1 MFNLDYCE
9 FYITNVCN
17 LNCPRCNRYNN
28 YAFSGHLDWNDHAE
42 EYRQWSKKLNISCIG
57 ILGGEPL
64 LNPGLEK
71 WIRGVA
77 DLWPSSTI
85 QILTNGTQFDR
96 WPGLYDLLAEYQGRI
111 RINVNRHN
119 AEQTPAILSRIE
131 KFYPGP
137 YRKYYVN
144 PDRVKNPE
152 PGYFTQSP
160 DHKEKFKLA
169 DQKYR
174 LHIWDDP
181 TYEFSYYDD
190 NNILVKYGV
199 ADSFDN
205 VAVGYH
211 AETGT
216 LSLNHMSD
224 PDRAAGA
231 CFSKWSHHF
240 FQGRL
245 YKCGV
250 TAVLPEFV
258 KQFPVLMTEQQ
269 KDLINSY
276 QSAECTWSDEQLTS
290 FLVNLQQGHG
300 IEQCRLCPENPMAET
315 FAAGHKKIPIK
326 KLPQNIYEHI
336 HGWDT

>member
-71 WIRGVA
+71 WIRGLA
-77 DLWPSSTI
+77 ELWPTSSI

-96 WPGLYDLLAEYQGRI
+96 WPRLYDLLVEYRGRI

-119 AEQTPAILSRIE
+119 AEKTQDTLSRIE
-131 KFYPGP
+131 QFYPGS

-144 PDRVKNPE
+144 PDQVQNPD

-169 DQKYR
+169 DQKYG

-181 TYEFSYYDD
+181 TYEFSYCDD

-211 AETGT
+211 AETGK
-216 LSLNHMSD
+216 LSLNYMSD
-224 PDRAAGA
+224 PDRAVGA

-250 TAVLPEFV
+250 ATVLPEFI
-258 KQFPVLMTEQQ
+258 KQFPVSMTDQQ
-269 KDLINSY
+269 RDLINGY
-276 QSAECTWSDEQLTS
+276 QAAEWSWSDEQLTS
-290 FLVNLQQGHG
+290 FLANLRQGHS
-300 IEQCRLCPENPMAET
+300 IEQCRLCPEQPTAEP

-326 KLPQNIYEHI
+326 RLPHSI
-336 HGWDT
+336 

>member
-1 MFNLDYCE
+1 MLNLDYSE

-28 YAFSGHLDWNDHAE
+28 YAFSGHLDWDDHAA
-42 EYRQWSKKLNISCIG
+42 EYQQWSKKLNISCIG

-77 DLWPSSTI
+77 ELWPTSSV

-96 WPGLYDLLAEYQGRI
+96 WPGLYDLLVEYQGRI

-119 AEQTPAILSRIE
+119 AEKTQDTLLKIE

-144 PDRVKNPE
+144 PDRVEQPDN
-152 PGYFTQSP
+152 GYFTQSP
-160 DHKEKFKLA
+160 DHKEKFKFV
-169 DQKYR
+169 DQKYGS
-174 LHIWDDP
+174 HIWNDP
-181 TYEFSYYDD
+181 TYEFSYCDD
-190 NNILVKYGV
+190 HNILVKYGV
-199 ADSFDN
+199 ADIFDN
-205 VAVGYH
+205 VAVGH
-211 AETGT
+211 GINGT
-216 LSLNHMSD
+216 LLLNYMSD
-224 PDRAAGA
+224 PAQAAGA

-240 FQGRL
+240 LKGRL

-250 TAVLPEFV
+250 TAVLPEFI
-258 KQFPVLMTEQQ
+258 KQFPVAMTDQQ
-269 KDLINSY
+269 RDLITSY
-276 QSAECTWSDEQLTS
+276 QAAEWSWSDEQLTS
-290 FLVNLQQGHG
+290 FLTNLKQGHS
-300 IEQCRLCPENPMAET
+300 IEQCRLCPENPSAES

-326 KLPQNIYEHI
+326 KLSQSI
-336 HGWDT
+336 

>member
-1 MFNLDYCE
+1 MFSLDYCE

-17 LNCPRCNRYNN
+17 LNCSRCNRYNN
-28 YAFSGHLDWNDHAE
+28 YAFSGHLNWEDHAE
-42 EYRQWSKKLNISCIG
+42 EYQQWSKKLNISCIG

-71 WIRGVA
+71 WLRGISK
-77 DLWPSSTI
+77 LWPTSTI

-96 WPGLYDLLAEYQGRI
+96 WPGLYDLLAEYNGRV
-111 RINVNRHN
+111 RITVNRHN
-119 AEQTPAILSRIE
+119 AEKTQDTLERIE

-160 DHKEKFKLA
+160 DHKEKFKFA
-169 DQKYR
+169 DQRYN

-181 TYEFSYYDD
+181 TYEFSYCDN
-190 NNILVKYGV
+190 NNILIKYGV
-199 ADSFDN
+199 ANSFDN
-205 VAVGYH
+205 VAVGYNVN
-211 AETGT
+211 TGK
-216 LSLNHMSD
+216 LSLNYMSD
-224 PDRAAGA
+224 PDRAASV

-240 FQGRL
+240 VQGRL

-250 TAVLPEFV
+250 TAVLPEFI
-258 KQFPVLMTEQQ
+258 KQFPVSMTDQQ
-269 KDLINSY
+269 RDLINEY
-276 QSAECTWSDEQLTS
+276 QAAELSWSDERLMS
-290 FLVNLQQGHG
+290 FLHNLKQGQK
-300 IEQCRLCPENPMAET
+300 IEQCRLCPENPSAEP

-326 KLPQNIYEHI
+326 KLQSI
-336 HGWDT
+336 

>member
-1 MFNLDYCE
+1 MFNLDYSE

-17 LNCPRCNRYNN
+17 LNCTRCNRYNN
-28 YAFSGHLDWNDHAE
+28 YAFSGHLNWDDHAE

-71 WIRGVA
+71 WIRGVS
-77 DLWPSSTI
+77 DLWPTSTI

-96 WPGLYDLLAEYQGRI
+96 WPGLYDLLLEYRGRI

-119 AEQTPAILSRIE
+119 AEQTDATLASIE

-144 PDRVKNPE
+144 PDRLQPPQVNNN
-152 PGYFTQSP
+152 GYFTQSP
-160 DHKEKFKLA
+160 DHKEKFKFT
-169 DQKYR
+169 DQKYDS
-174 LHIWDDP
+174 HIWDDP
-181 TYEFSYYDD
+181 TFEFSYYD
-190 NNILVKYGV
+190 NNRILVKYGV
-199 ADSFDN
+199 ANSFSDIAIGYDTDN
-205 VAVGYH
+205 GA
-211 AETGT
+211 
-216 LSLNHMSD
+216 LSLTYWSN
-224 PDRAAGA
+224 PDRAAGV

-250 TAVLPEFV
+250 TAVLPEFI
-258 KQFPVLMTEQQ
+258 KQFPVSMTDQQ
-269 KDLINSY
+269 RELINGY
-276 QSAECTWSDEQLTS
+276 NAAEWSWSDHQLKD
-290 FLVNLQQGHG
+290 FLSNLRTGHS
-300 IEQCRLCPENPMAET
+300 IEQCRLCPENYFAKS

-326 KLPQNIYEHI
+326 KLSQSI
-336 HGWDT
+336 

>member
-1 MFNLDYCE
+1 MFKLDYCE

-17 LNCPRCNRYNN
+17 LNCTRCNRFNN
-28 YAFSGHLDWNDHAE
+28 YAFSGHLDWDDHAE
-42 EYRQWSKKLNISCIG
+42 EYRQWSKKLNVSQIG

-71 WIRGVA
+71 WIRGIA
-77 DLWPSSTI
+77 ELWPESGI

-119 AEQTPAILSRIE
+119 ADQTDTTLTRIE
-131 KFYPGP
+131 QFYPGS

-144 PDRVKNPE
+144 PDRVRNPE

-160 DHKEKFKLA
+160 DHKEKFKFV
-169 DQKYR
+169 DQKYG

-181 TYEFSYYDD
+181 TYEFSYCDD

-199 ADSFDN
+199 ANSFDN
-205 VAVGYH
+205 VAVGYS
-211 AETGT
+211 ADTGK

-224 PDRAAGA
+224 PDRAASA

-245 YKCGV
+245 YKCGIA
-250 TAVLPEFV
+250 TVLPEFI
-258 KQFPVLMTEQQ
+258 KQFPVSMTDQQ
-269 KDLINSY
+269 RDLINGY
-276 QSAECTWSDEQLTS
+276 QAAELSWSNERLTS
-290 FLVNLQQGHG
+290 FLHNLKQGHS
-300 IEQCRLCPENPMAET
+300 IEQCRLCPENPFPEP
-315 FAAGHKKIPIK
+315 FAAGHKKISIK
-326 KLPQNIYEHI
+326 KLSKA
-336 HGWDT
+336 

>member
-1 MFNLDYCE
+1 MFNLDYSE

-28 YAFSGHLDWNDHAE
+28 YAFSGHLDWEDHAE
-42 EYRQWSKKLNISCIG
+42 DYRQWSKKLNISCIG

-64 LNPGLEK
+64 LNPGLAK
-71 WIRGVA
+71 WIRGLA
-77 DLWPSSTI
+77 ETWPTSSI

-96 WPGLYDLLAEYQGRI
+96 WPGLYDLLSEYRGRI

-119 AEQTPAILSRIE
+119 AEQTPNILSRIE

-144 PDRVKNPE
+144 PDRVNHPKD
-152 PGYFTQSP
+152 GYFTQSP
-160 DHKEKFKLA
+160 DHSEKFKFT
-169 DQKYR
+169 DQKYGF
-174 LHIWDDP
+174 HIWDDP
-181 TYEFSYYDD
+181 TYEFSYCD
-190 NNILVKYGV
+190 NNSILVKYGV

-205 VAVGYH
+205 VAVGYDPS
-211 AETGT
+211 TVK
-216 LSLNHMSD
+216 LSLTHMSD

-250 TAVLPEFV
+250 TAVLPEFI
-258 KQFPVLMTEQQ
+258 KQFPVSMTDQQ
-269 KDLINSY
+269 RDIVNGY
-276 QSAECTWSDEQLTS
+276 QAAEHTWSDEQLAS
-290 FLVNLQQGHG
+290 FLVNLQQGHS
-300 IEQCRLCPENPMAET
+300 IEQCRLCPENPIAEP

-326 KLPQNIYEHI
+326 KLQRI
-336 HGWDT
+336 